1 MLPCPVVDG
10 INFTEPFFASL
21 HILYNKYMEIWEEIR
36 ADTEKGAKRLV
47 AEFRDRLFGASFV
60 LQLTRI
66 AFGLILVIP

>member
-1 MLPCPVVDG
+1 
-10 INFTEPFFASL
+10 
-21 HILYNKYMEIWEEIR
+21 MEIWEEIR